1 MDSRARLWLSP
12 VTPSAASEPNY
23 AELIDSSSIP
33 AALAALC
40 VRSEAG
46 PLPSTSVTRRP
57 QYYGPIR
64 HLPGPPLA
72 LTGLALPFDG
82 HPDRLPLL
90 HIESVPC
97 VLPPIPRQN
106 RRMLLSSLLL
116 RRRPSPLLRR
126 VGFCSLVFRA
136 CSVFTARCGP
146 HGLLTPRR
154 SLFLE
159 CFRPFVT
166 SRSAPS
172 ASGWDKHRRSGFSP
186 EDSMCLSK
194 AHTTRTMSRP
204 IN

>member
-1 MDSRARLWLSP
+1 MPLP
-12 VTPSAASEPNY
+12 
-23 AELIDSSSIP
+23 
-33 AALAALC
+33 C
-40 VRSEAG
+40 VRSETG

-57 QYYGPIR
+57 RYYGPIR

-72 LTGLALPFDG
+72 LTGLALPLYR
-82 HPDRLPLL
+82 HPGRLPLL

-106 RRMLLSSLLL
+106 RRMRFSSLLL

-126 VGFCSLVFRA
+126 VSFCSNVFRA

-159 CFRPFVT
+159 CFSPFVT
-166 SRSAPS
+166 SWTAPS
-172 ASGWDKHRRSGFSP
+172 ASGWDEHRRSGFTP
-186 EDSMCLSK
+186 EDSMCLRK
-194 AHTTRTMSRP
+194 AHPTSTMTP
-204 IN
+204 C

>member
-1 MDSRARLWLSP
+1 MKRNFCFAAPPAASPVMDNWVRLWLSP
-12 VTPSAASEPNY
+12 VTPSAASELNY

-40 VRSEAG
+40 VCSEAG
-46 PLPSTSVTRRP
+46 PLSSTSVTRRP

-72 LTGLALPFDG
+72 LTGLALPFYR
-82 HPDRLPLL
+82 HPGRLPLL

-126 VGFCSLVFRA
+126 VGFCGLVFRA

-159 CFRPFVT
+159 CFKPFVT
-166 SRSAPS
+166 S
-172 ASGWDKHRRSGFSP
+172 
-186 EDSMCLSK
+186 
-194 AHTTRTMSRP
+194 
-204 IN
+204 